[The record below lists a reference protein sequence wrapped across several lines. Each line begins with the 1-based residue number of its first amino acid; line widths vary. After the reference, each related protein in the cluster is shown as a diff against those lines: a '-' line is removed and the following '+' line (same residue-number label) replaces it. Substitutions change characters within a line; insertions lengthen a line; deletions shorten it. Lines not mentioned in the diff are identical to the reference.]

1 MNSVFDLVGGRY
13 RIISTLGEGGMGTA
27 YRAWDTEAG
36 TPVVIKMPKHQF
48 RTNSDFMERFARE
61 IKTMEALK
69 HPHIVAIDNYELVF
83 GDPFV
88 AMRFLPGG
96 SLAHRRFRDAAGKP
110 LPVHPSSLFSWLP
123 AIASALDFAH
133 SHGVVHRDVKPDNIF
148 FDAFSTA
155 FLGDFGIAK
164 VVADSELMQKEETL
178 TGTNIAVGTQ
188 AYMAPELFAPKATI
202 DGKVDQYALGVMV
215 YEQLSGSRPFNGESA
230 HIAVEHCTLPPPP
243 LQKQRPGLPK
253 HLCDAVHQALEK
265 RHAHRFSSCGD
276 FAAAVLKGIPP
287 PPREEGVARLLCPG
301 CPKILK
307 LKDSSRGKI
316 GACPQCKCSLRVAAD
331 LASLWI
337 VGEEV
342 GERSPRSGT
351 IPVPSQFSTVPTIAR
366 TSRFRWA
373 FAAAGALAAIVVVA
387 TWWQTKRL
395 FGVAANVSEK
405 RNVTSIAAGPMVE
418 NRNSDGVPPGAE
430 AAQAVHQPD
439 HLEAD
444 DVKAPPTPARVRS
457 LVFVRCASANKA
469 NAPAKDAG
477 HTVKNLLET
486 NQLDAMPIF
495 IPAAAETR
503 CRGPSEMKNR
513 AAFAALKQDG
523 SVVTWGDAQ
532 CGGDSS
538 HVADQLASGVTRV
551 YSTSRAFAA
560 VKSDGSVVAWGHPSQ
575 GGSLGD
581 QQPSLQSGVARLIS
595 TRQAFAAIKADGV
608 VKVWGT
614 PEWLDRENRRC
625 FRENLSRTYYRR
637 SDGHDHEQRWGGGA
651 ESFSWSDDLDRHDK
665 LGDRLFACRYLFS
678 CDPRL
683 YATRVGTGT
692 IDPTDIQKHPL
703 EATQV
708 VTTDGAIAVLS
719 PSGSVETWGNPN
731 YGADSSRFAGLLA
744 TNVVHVSAT
753 RSAFAVLR
761 ADGSVFAFGN
771 PHEGGNAEPVANR
784 IRSNV
789 VQLGSTLKAFAAVKS
804 DGCVLTWGDA
814 RCGGDSSNL
823 PSTLTADGRLTQN
836 IVTLYAN
843 SEAFAAITAEGAAV
857 AWGASGSGGDTAAIS
872 SQITSGV
879 VLLAATESAFAALKE
894 DGSVVSWGNRAAGGD
909 QSAVAEQLRSGVVFI
924 ASTES
929 AFAALKSD
937 GSVVAWGSPQT
948 GGETGTAAAGLR
960 ENVVSLATPFVD
972 ARAVQNP
979 GCGLLITGNHAAPEG
994 GSWQYSLDGSKW
1006 IDVPLEIHPA
1016 APLVL
1021 RSEARLRYRPTTSAP
1036 SLSRHLSAA
1045 IPPQNPG
1052 SLEAGGRLT
1061 LVPRTQPVATAYH
1074 FIDSAEAER

>member
-36 TPVVIKMPKHQF
+36 TPVVIKMPKDQF
-48 RTNSDFMERFARE
+48 RTNPDFMERFARE

-96 SLAHRRFRDAAGKP
+96 SLAHRRPRDAAGKP

-155 FLGDFGIAK
+155 YLGDFGIAK

-202 DGKVDQYALGVMV
+202 DGTVDQYALGVMV

-243 LQKQRPGLPK
+243 LQKQRPGLPQ

-265 RHAHRFSSCGD
+265 RNTHRFSSCSE
-276 FAAAVLKGIPP
+276 FAAAVLKGVPRPP
-287 PPREEGVARLLCPG
+287 KEEGIARLLCPG

-316 GACPQCKCSLRVAAD
+316 GACPQCKCTLHIAND

-337 VGEEV
+337 DGEEV
-342 GERSPRSGT
+342 GERSPRTATS
-351 IPVPSQFSTVPTIAR
+351 PVPSQFSTVSTTAR
-366 TSRFRWA
+366 PSGFRWA
-373 FAAAGALAAIVVVA
+373 FVAAGVLAAIVVVA
-387 TWWQTKRL
+387 TWWQTKGL

-405 RNVTSIAAGPMVE
+405 RNVKPIAAGSMAE
-418 NRNSDGVPPGAE
+418 NRNSDGGHPEAK
-430 AAQAVHQPD
+430 AAQSVHQPD
-439 HLEAD
+439 HLETD
-444 DVKAPPTPARVRS
+444 GVKPRQTPARVRS
-457 LVFVRCASANKA
+457 IVFVQCEPANKA
-469 NAPAKDAG
+469 NASAEDAG

-486 NQLDAMPIF
+486 NQTDEMPIF

-503 CRGPSEMKNR
+503 RRGPSEMKNR

-538 HVADQLASGVTRV
+538 RVADQLASGVIRV

-595 TRQAFAAIKADGV
+595 TQQAFAAIKADGV

-614 PEWLDRENRRC
+614 PEWVDQENRRC
-625 FRENLSRTYYRR
+625 YRVNTSTTYYRPR
-637 SDGHDHEQRWGGGA
+637 GGYDHEPRKGGSA
-651 ESFSWSDDLDRHDK
+651 ESFSWSDDLDRHNQ
-665 LGDRLFACRYLFS
+665 LGDRLFAGRYFFS

-683 YATRVGTGT
+683 YATRIGNGTS
-692 IDPTDIQKHPL
+692 DPTDIQKHPL

-708 VTTDGAIAVLS
+708 VATDGAIAVLS
-719 PSGSVETWGNPN
+719 PSGSVETWGNPR
-731 YGADSSRFAGLLA
+731 YGGDSSRFAGLLA
-744 TNVVHVSAT
+744 ADVVHVSAT

-771 PHEGGNAEPVANR
+771 PHEGGNTEPVAAR
-784 IRSNV
+784 IRSDV
-789 VQLGSTLKAFAAVKS
+789 FQLTSTLKAFAAIKS

-814 RCGGDSSNL
+814 RCGGDSSSL

-836 IVTLYAN
+836 IVSLYAN

-857 AWGASGSGGDTAAIS
+857 AWGAFGSGGDTASVS
-872 SQITSGV
+872 SHITSGV
-879 VLLAATESAFAALKE
+879 VSMAATETAFAALKE

-909 QSAVAEQLRSGVVFI
+909 QSPVAKQLRSGVIFI
-924 ASTES
+924 VSTDS

-937 GSVVAWGSPQT
+937 GSVVAWGNQQT
-948 GGETGTAAAGLR
+948 GGEIGTAAAALR

-972 ARAVQNP
+972 ERAVQNA
-979 GCGLLITGNHAAPEG
+979 GCGLLITVNHADPEG
-994 GSWQYSLDGSKW
+994 GSWQYSLDGRNW
-1006 IDVPLEIHPA
+1006 ADVPLEIRPT

-1021 RSEARLRYRPTTSAP
+1021 RSEARLRYRCTTTETVC
-1036 SLSRHLSAA
+1036 SRHLSAA
-1045 IPPQNPG
+1045 VLPPHQG
-1052 SLEAGGRLT
+1052 SFDVGGRLT
-1061 LVPRTQPVATAYH
+1061 LTPRTRPAAITH
-1074 FIDSAEAER
+1074 SFIDSAEAEP